1 MEKRK
6 FFKEALE
13 KYYKTS
19 FIKRK
24 DRVEPDFGDK
34 VNNCIIPFLKN
45 KDTEVS
51 DFNNLEPIG
60 PIKPKTPT
68 NSIIVLPSGC
78 YTKMLES
85 DDLELYKKCLSQFSE
100 LNEEQVELIKRCVR
114 GGRIGSCYSN
124 PTVDFETTGGYTYTD
139 CCGNIITAVTDRS
152 GLIQINSC
160 VTNGTIVSYD
170 DGRTKGAIIK
180 SVDYG
185 NKSCLCDNEIK

>member
-1 MEKRK
+1 MVEKKK
-6 FFKEALE
+6 FFREALE

-24 DRVEPDFGDK
+24 DSVGPNFGDK
-34 VNNCIIPFLKN
+34 VNDCIISVLKN
-45 KDTEVS
+45 KDGEAVTPI
-51 DFNNLEPIG
+51 DF
-60 PIKPKTPT
+60 KST
-68 NSIIVLPSGC
+68 SSVIVLPSGC
-78 YTKMLES
+78 YVKMLES
-85 DDLELYKKCLSQFSE
+85 DDLELYSKCLSQFGS
-100 LNEEQVELIKRCVR
+100 LPIQQIELIKRCVR
-114 GGRIGSCYSN
+114 IKSCYLS

-185 NKSCLCDNEIK
+185 NKSCLCDN